1 MSTEQEISAHYEK
14 LYLQEKMKAEKLSQS
29 NQNLEMTI
37 NVEKAKNITLEQ
49 QFKND
54 QAHST
59 IDIQENKKNI
69 NTLQTIIKSL
79 EDQLLQEIMKNK
91 QASS

>member
-37 NVEKAKNITLEQ
+37 SVEKAKNITLEQ
-49 QFKND
+49 
-54 QAHST
+54 
-59 IDIQENKKNI
+59 
-69 NTLQTIIKSL
+69 
-79 EDQLLQEIMKNK
+79 
-91 QASS
+91 